1 MALGNEMSDS
11 LVSIDERKKVLEAA
25 IGEGLD
31 AIIPDKILEATI
43 AYLDAYKLLE
53 SEMSWISSPERMGR

>member
-1 MALGNEMSDS
+1 MGDS
-11 LVSIDERKKVLEAA
+11 LVSIDECKEVLETA

-43 AYLDAYKLLE
+43 AYLDAYERLE
-53 SEMSWISSPERMGR
+53 SEMSWIASPERMGR